1 MVFLVYLFV
10 ERFFPN
16 TFYLYKKLIIL
27 PFPLE
32 IYFKDWS
39 SRTLAALAELSSQHP
54 CQLLSTFYNSSFSE
68 SDTQF
73 CPLWAASH
81 VRAHT
86 YLPHTC
92 IHTHKYC
99 FKLLLIHMWLFFI
112 KYHKFPQSVT
122 VIFKKQRVV
131 RKERVLHEAMVTR
144 RPWGAAAQGHVW
156 VCGPATAGVCVD
168 VCGLCYHRAG
178 GPGKFE
184 PCTLNSA
191 LGELALPY
199 TGELALKTL
208 AQEEQAVH

>member
-1 MVFLVYLFV
+1 MSFLPLNFRYSAFILRSEKRIQHCIYPNWPLPFEKNQMVFLVYLFV

-16 TFYLYKKLIIL
+16 TFHLYKKLIIL

-32 IYFKDWS
+32 IYFKGWS

-54 CQLLSTFYNSSFSE
+54 RQLLSTFYNSSFSE

-73 CPLWAASH
+73 YPLWAASH

-112 KYHKFPQSVT
+112 KYHTFPQSVT

-131 RKERVLHEAMVTR
+131 RKEREVRE
-144 RPWGAAAQGHVW
+144 PW
-156 VCGPATAGVCVD
+156 
-168 VCGLCYHRAG
+168 
-178 GPGKFE
+178 
-184 PCTLNSA
+184 
-191 LGELALPY
+191 
-199 TGELALKTL
+199 
-208 AQEEQAVH
+208 

>member
-16 TFYLYKKLIIL
+16 TFHLYKKLIIL

-32 IYFKDWS
+32 IYFKGWS

-54 CQLLSTFYNSSFSE
+54 RQLLSTFYNSSFSE

-112 KYHKFPQSVT
+112 KYHEFPQSVT

-131 RKERVLHEAMVTR
+131 RKEREVREAMVTR
-144 RPWGAAAQGHVW
+144 GPWGLW
-156 VCGPATAGVCVD
+156 SCSSW
-168 VCGLCYHRAG
+168 GLCWCLWLVLPQG
-178 GPGKFE
+178 GKPREIRTMYIEFWG
-184 PCTLNSA
+184 PCWFLSSESWLCPTWESWRWR
-191 LGELALPY
+191 PC
-199 TGELALKTL
+199 L
-208 AQEEQAVH
+208 AQEELAVH